1 MIFPTL
7 KLWSSPQPPI
17 EEHSLILELL
27 NHKPIAVECKHYI
40 PKDPDGSSIASQILS
55 KLHCGDEAFPFKVQ
69 MGILAAR
76 SPWIV
81 TGSTW
86 YAWGS
91 RNCIEAP
98 CLFFFVGI
106 YWHSNIR
113 VSRAFFVTPSFV
125 FFAIHASQINQSCNT
140 SQA

>member
-17 EEHSLILELL
+17 DEHSLILELL
-27 NHKPIAVECKHYI
+27 NHKPIAVECKHYTQ
-40 PKDPDGSSIASQILS
+40 GSRWIQYCQSNFI